1 VFIYAF
7 FVFQILLFF
16 DCWKTPAPEGQWR
29 IAIAGGV
36 LVLCRCHVFIAGC
49 KQQRQTTKQRNNQTT
64 EQPNN
69 RTTSS
74 CKFMHAHAAGC
85 IFCKASLLHVAAFLG
100 RFSAMLRM
108 LQVQRQHVACATM
121 MSNKIC
127 SCRSGIWS
135 QVGAGGP
142 KRYISALIGL
152 SPHVVAG
159 LK

>member
-1 VFIYAF
+1 MPFSF
-7 FVFQILLFF
+7 FKYYYSLTAGRPVPLKASGELQLQEVSSFSVGVMSSLL
-16 DCWKTPAPEGQWR
+16 DANSNG
-29 IAIAGGV
+29 
-36 LVLCRCHVFIAGC
+36 
-49 KQQRQTTKQRNNQTT
+49 KQRNNQTT

-135 QVGAGGP
+135 QVGAGRP